1 MKIQITIEAYDLEL
15 ARAAMEEVIKRACD
29 QECLEGF
36 DSMSDCSFRFEVT
49 ED

>member
-1 MKIQITIEAYDLEL
+1 MKIQITIEAYGRES
-15 ARAAMEEVIKRACD
+15 AREAMEEVIKRACD

-36 DSMSDCSFRFEVT
+36 DSTLDSSFRFEVT